1 MTTSNHPVV
10 IEPTDEIVEN
20 LQNSRDLVSSSVE
33 KLYNSSRKIVKEF
46 IEDGLI
52 SGFKDIDQLTWYN
65 LLSSLCVIIRRFD
78 LIKDD
83 EKTKELVVFKTIQ
96 LVIEKDIPIDKN
108 IKRDVL
114 KVFNTVAPSIIDILI
129 PGKIDPTKPPSLLE
143 KVMNKICKK
152 CGCGS
157 L

>member
-1 MTTSNHPVV
+1 MANSD
-10 IEPTDEIVEN
+10 PTLNNIDSIDE
-20 LQNSRDLVSSSVE
+20 SRDIVAESVE
-33 KLYNSSRKIVKEF
+33 LLYNSSRKIIKEF
-46 IEDGLI
+46 KEDGLI

-65 LLSSLCVIIRRFD
+65 LVSSLCVIVRRFD
-78 LIKDD
+78 LIQND

-96 LVIEKDIPIDKN
+96 LIIKNDINIDEK
-108 IKRDVL
+108 IKADVL

-129 PGKIDPTKPPSLLE
+129 PGKIDPNKPPSLFE
-143 KVMNKICKK
+143 KVINKICKI